1 MGLFNFAK
9 VGKLSTLATGIVIGS
24 VGLEALTSK
33 LAQRGYKYVIA
44 GGMIVKDRLME
55 DAEKVQAV
63 LADSTEDA
71 KVITEK
77 YYKSLD
83 KEYEAKAAAPAPAP
97 AAAPKAKKPARRT
110 KKAEAE
116 KEAK

>member
-63 LADSTEDA
+63 IADSTEDA

-83 KEYEAKAAAPAPAP
+83 EDYEAKAAEQVPVP
-97 AAAPKAKKPARRT
+97 AAPEAKKPARRT
-110 KKAEAE
+110 KKAEAG

>member
-1 MGLFNFAK
+1 MKLLNLVK
-9 VGKLSTLATGIVIGS
+9 IGKMSTLATGIVIGS

-44 GGMIVKDRLME
+44 GGMIVKDRVME

-71 KVITEK
+71 KALTEK
-77 YYKSLD
+77 YYESLD
-83 KEYEAKAAAPAPAP
+83 EEYEEKAAKA
-97 AAAPKAKKPARRT
+97 KAKKTVR
-110 KKAEAE
+110 KVVKAEAE
-116 KEAK
+116 PAK